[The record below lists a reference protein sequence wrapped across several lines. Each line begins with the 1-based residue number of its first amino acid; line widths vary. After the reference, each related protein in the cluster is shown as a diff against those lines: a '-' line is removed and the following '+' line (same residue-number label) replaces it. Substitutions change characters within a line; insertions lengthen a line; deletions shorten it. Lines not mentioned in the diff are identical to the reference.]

1 MLLNSLWKETCRHLT
16 FKSMYKFQVYSKYGA
31 IHQSSG
37 VLNVML
43 KYIESKYTDGATYAK
58 SPKKYKR

>member
-1 MLLNSLWKETCRHLT
+1 
-16 FKSMYKFQVYSKYGA
+16 MYKFQVYSKYGA